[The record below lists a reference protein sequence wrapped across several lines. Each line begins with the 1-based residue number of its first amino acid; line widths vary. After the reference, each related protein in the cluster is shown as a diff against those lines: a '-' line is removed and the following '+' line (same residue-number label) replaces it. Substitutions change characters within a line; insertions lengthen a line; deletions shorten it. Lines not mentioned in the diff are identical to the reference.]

1 LIERTIMMKIDTAIR
16 ILEKERAFLGT
27 GFLEL
32 LQDIKLYGRM
42 VYSEKV
48 MEAFDRFMVD
58 GQKLFAV
65 AECDE

>member
-1 LIERTIMMKIDTAIR
+1 MMKIDTAIR
-16 ILEKERAFLGT
+16 ILKKERAFLGT

>member
-1 LIERTIMMKIDTAIR
+1 MMKIDTAIR

-32 LQDIKLYGRM
+32 LQDIKLYGRQ

-48 MEAFDRFMVD
+48 MEAFDRFMID

-65 AECDE
+65 AE

>member
-1 LIERTIMMKIDTAIR
+1 MMKIETAIGV
-16 ILEKERAFLGT
+16 LEKERAFLGV

-32 LQDIKLYGRM
+32 LQDIQTNGKM
-42 VYSEKV
+42 IYSEKV

-65 AECDE
+65 AE

>member
-1 LIERTIMMKIDTAIR
+1 LIERTNMMKIDTAIR

-65 AECDE
+65 AE